1 MPDSSLD
8 AKSFYNF
15 KFDLKNV
22 KNQRN
27 EYSSLYLNIYSFI
40 LKLSTLIY
48 KGIISVIDV
57 HTRYAQTLLT
67 SPNVRSIWPDK
78 PVCISIRDIH
88 DIIRKLK
95 TKSTYER
102 SI

>member
-15 KFDLKNV
+15 NFNLKNV

-48 KGIISVIDV
+48 IGIISVID
-57 HTRYAQTLLT
+57 
-67 SPNVRSIWPDK
+67 
-78 PVCISIRDIH
+78 
-88 DIIRKLK
+88 
-95 TKSTYER
+95 
-102 SI
+102 